1 MGCIITIGHLK
12 YYIGFASSPHQ
23 QSKFDAHISQLNLL
37 NSHKHIKDAEMKTNQ
52 NLKLV
57 GLKQHNNMKRLQT
70 TNKWEDCNCKSGEL
84 KDGNLRKTKKQLHW
98 ADDGGGHLADGG
110 GVHRR

>member
-57 GLKQHNNMKRLQT
+57 GLKQHNNRKTLQT
-70 TNKWEDCNCKSGEL
+70 TNKWEDSNCKKGRVKRWKPE
-84 KDGNLRKTKKQLHW
+84 KDEEAATLGISAMSKEERAKGSH
-98 ADDGGGHLADGG
+98 
-110 GVHRR
+110 